1 MAEKGVHFFDE
12 PIDRRHTCLLGI
24 PEDRLALKRH
34 SLPVVPQI
42 RISEN
47 THDSIFDDDDD
58 GDEWWTDQSVS
69 SMDDLLHKSVPE
81 YKVVVMGSAAVG
93 KTALRVEFCT
103 TEIIREFLDED
114 DSMMLDMNERTF
126 SVDGME
132 TTLHLTDT
140 SGHLCQRLC
149 EDEESELTLRDKHKE
164 ENGEGNENYVRRRD
178 QYIPKGDAYLIVY
191 AINDRESFKTASKLL
206 IKLRRSRPLHDIP
219 VILVGNKRDLERSRE
234 VKKKEGTACAKVM
247 ECKFIE
253 TSTTIRHNIDELFEG
268 VVRQIRLRS
277 NVEERDSE
285 LMQKMASSE
294 RRGSKGILGKA
305 KNLLTSMLP
314 KKRRNRLV
322 SSSCNDLSVL

>member
-140 SGHLCQRLC
+140 SGHLAVQ
-149 EDEESELTLRDKHKE
+149 DKHKE

>member
-12 PIDRRHTCLLGI
+12 PVDRRHTCLLGI

-69 SMDDLLHKSVPE
+69 SMDDLLGKSVPE
-81 YKVVVMGSAAVG
+81 YRVVVMGSAAVG
-93 KTALRVEFCT
+93 KTSLRIEFCT
-103 TEIIREFLDED
+103 TEIIREFIDED

-140 SGHLCQRLC
+140 SGH
-149 EDEESELTLRDKHKE
+149 
-164 ENGEGNENYVRRRD
+164 NYVRRRD

-234 VKKKEGTACAKVM
+234 VKKKEGIACAKVM

-285 LMQKMASSE
+285 LMQKMTSSE

>member
-69 SMDDLLHKSVPE
+69 SMDDLLGKSVPE
-81 YKVVVMGSAAVG
+81 YRVVVMGSAAVG
-93 KTALRVEFCT
+93 KTSLRIEFCT
-103 TEIIREFLDED
+103 TEIIREFIDED

-140 SGHLCQRLC
+140 SGH
-149 EDEESELTLRDKHKE
+149 
-164 ENGEGNENYVRRRD
+164 NYVRRRD

-234 VKKKEGTACAKVM
+234 VKKKEGIACAKVM

-285 LMQKMASSE
+285 LMQKMTSSE

>member
-34 SLPVVPQI
+34 SLPAVPQI

-69 SMDDLLHKSVPE
+69 SMDDLLGKSVPE
-81 YKVVVMGSAAVG
+81 YRVVVMGSAAVG
-93 KTALRVEFCT
+93 KTSLRIEFCT
-103 TEIIREFLDED
+103 TEIIREFIDED

-140 SGHLCQRLC
+140 SGH
-149 EDEESELTLRDKHKE
+149 
-164 ENGEGNENYVRRRD
+164 NYVRRRD

-234 VKKKEGTACAKVM
+234 VKKKEGIACAKVM

-285 LMQKMASSE
+285 LMQKMTSSE

>member
-1 MAEKGVHFFDE
+1 
-12 PIDRRHTCLLGI
+12 
-24 PEDRLALKRH
+24 
-34 SLPVVPQI
+34 
-42 RISEN
+42 
-47 THDSIFDDDDD
+47 
-58 GDEWWTDQSVS
+58 
-69 SMDDLLHKSVPE
+69 
-81 YKVVVMGSAAVG
+81 
-93 KTALRVEFCT
+93 
-103 TEIIREFLDED
+103 
-114 DSMMLDMNERTF
+114 
-126 SVDGME
+126 
-132 TTLHLTDT
+132 
-140 SGHLCQRLC
+140 
-149 EDEESELTLRDKHKE
+149 
-164 ENGEGNENYVRRRD
+164 
-178 QYIPKGDAYLIVY
+178 GDAYLIVY

>member
-12 PIDRRHTCLLGI
+12 PVDRRHTCLLGI

-34 SLPVVPQI
+34 SLPAVPQI

-47 THDSIFDDDDD
+47 THDSIFDDEVD
-58 GDEWWTDQSVS
+58 DEWWTDQSVS
-69 SMDDLLHKSVPE
+69 SMDDLLGKSVPE
-81 YKVVVMGSAAVG
+81 YRVVLMGSAAVG
-93 KTALRVEFCT
+93 KTSLRIEFCT

-140 SGHLCQRLC
+140 SGH
-149 EDEESELTLRDKHKE
+149 
-164 ENGEGNENYVRRRD
+164 NYVRRRD
-178 QYIPKGDAYLIVY
+178 QYMPKGDAYMVVY

-277 NVEERDSE
+277 NVEERDTE
-285 LMQKMASSE
+285 LFQKMTSSE

>member
-12 PIDRRHTCLLGI
+12 PVDRRHTCLLGI

-34 SLPVVPQI
+34 SLPAVPQI

-47 THDSIFDDDDD
+47 THDSIFDDEVD
-58 GDEWWTDQSVS
+58 DEWWTDQSVS
-69 SMDDLLHKSVPE
+69 SMDDLLGKSVPE
-81 YKVVVMGSAAVG
+81 YRVVLMGSAAVG
-93 KTALRVEFCT
+93 KTSLRIEFCT

-140 SGHLCQRLC
+140 SGHL
-149 EDEESELTLRDKHKE
+149 TIADKRKE
-164 ENGEGNENYVRRRD
+164 ENGEENENYVRRRD
-178 QYIPKGDAYLIVY
+178 QYMPKGDAYMVVY

-277 NVEERDSE
+277 NVEERDTE
-285 LMQKMASSE
+285 LFQKMTSSE

>member
-1 MAEKGVHFFDE
+1 MAEKGVHFLDE
-12 PIDRRHTCLLGI
+12 PVDRRHTCFLGI

-34 SLPVVPQI
+34 SLPAVPQI
-42 RISEN
+42 RISET
-47 THDSIFDDDDD
+47 THDSIFDDEVD
-58 GDEWWTDQSVS
+58 DEWWTDQSVS
-69 SMDDLLHKSVPE
+69 SMDDLLGKSVPE
-81 YKVVVMGSAAVG
+81 YRVVLMGSAAVG
-93 KTALRVEFCT
+93 KTSLRIEFCT

-140 SGHLCQRLC
+140 SGH
-149 EDEESELTLRDKHKE
+149 
-164 ENGEGNENYVRRRD
+164 NYVRRRD
-178 QYIPKGDAYLIVY
+178 QYMPKGDAYMVVY

-277 NVEERDSE
+277 NVEERDTE
-285 LMQKMASSE
+285 LFQKMTSSE